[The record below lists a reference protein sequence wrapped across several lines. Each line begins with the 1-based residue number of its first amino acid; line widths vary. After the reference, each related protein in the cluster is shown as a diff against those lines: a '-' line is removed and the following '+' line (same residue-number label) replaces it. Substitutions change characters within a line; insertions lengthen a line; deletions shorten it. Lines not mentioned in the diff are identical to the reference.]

1 MKCFIYKSEKQ
12 EELYLY
18 IENKDDFSCLPDI
31 LLKSVG
37 EPVFVMELELTPDRK
52 LAREDTGK
60 VIQHL
65 RDKGYFVQMPPIK
78 MPSPEKIQ

>member
-1 MKCFIYKSEKQ
+1 MKCFIYKSKKQ

-18 IENKDDFSCLPDI
+18 IDKKDDFSGLPDA
-31 LLKSVG
+31 LLKSIG

-52 LAREDTGK
+52 LAREDTAK

-65 RDKGYFVQMPPIK
+65 REKGFFVQMPPIK
-78 MPSPEKIQ
+78 MPAPAKLQ